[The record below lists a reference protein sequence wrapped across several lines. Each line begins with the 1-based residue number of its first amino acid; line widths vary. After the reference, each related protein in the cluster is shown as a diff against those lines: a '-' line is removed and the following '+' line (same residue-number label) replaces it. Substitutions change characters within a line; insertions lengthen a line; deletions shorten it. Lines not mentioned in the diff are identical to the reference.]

1 MTSDLHAGRPQR
13 NQMHRRERP
22 APVQSKEVVKIS
34 DDGEDMPI
42 WLHWPAAIISSIIG
56 LSFITIIVTSTMAQ
70 LSTSD
75 WDSTIGIIEDYDYFC
90 DYNGEETYCEEN
102 IEYTYSIGDDIYYS
116 DVTNLGWTKIEY
128 QWYMSLGLTN
138 GVTFEHGEEIV
149 VYYNPYD
156 PQNSVLIPGWDGIE
170 FGDFFVILLAI
181 IIPSVFLITARKKG
195 TISEAI
201 NEFKGLA
208 KTAKD
213 FQQHAHSSAN
223 YQVQWNGD
231 QRMPIQGHN
240 VQVSSNAGKA
250 GISPSRTRG
259 YNSVIAKLS
268 LGDGQMTEE
277 MVKSKL
283 QAELDLSQ
291 KDAQTFV
298 DSPYVRSVIFPN
310 NLSLEEITSSN
321 IESGLGEQ
329 GLTNAFE
336 NQLISNF
343 QAAMQDAMEEQGK
356 SNSPTTTLDSN
367 VETCSH
373 EGCNNV
379 MTFYSFQCFSCRK
392 KFCDEHKGASIH
404 CADCA

>member
-1 MTSDLHAGRPQR
+1 M
-13 NQMHRRERP
+13 
-22 APVQSKEVVKIS
+22 QSKEVAKMSNNGDEI
-34 DDGEDMPI
+34 PI
-42 WLHWPAAIISSIIG
+42 WLHWPAAIISSIVG
-56 LSFITIIVTSTMAQ
+56 LIFTVVIVTSTMAQ

-75 WDSTIGIIEDYDYFC
+75 WDSTTGIIEDYDYFC
-90 DYNGEETYCEEN
+90 DYNGEGTYCEED
-102 IEYTYSIGDDIYYS
+102 IAYTYTIGDDLFYS
-116 DVTNLGWTKIEY
+116 DVTNLGWTKMEY

-138 GVTFEHGEEIV
+138 GVTFEDGDEIE

-156 PQNSVLIPGWDGIE
+156 PQKSVLIPGWDGIE
-170 FGDFFVILLAI
+170 FVDFFILFLI
-181 IIPSVFLITARKKG
+181 LIVPSVLLIRARMKG

-201 NEFKGLA
+201 NEFSGFIGMA
-208 KTAKD
+208 KE
-213 FQQHAHSSAN
+213 FQQHTRSSSN
-223 YQVQWNGD
+223 YQVQWNGE
-231 QRMPIQGHN
+231 QWTPIQGHN
-240 VQVSSNAGKA
+240 VQVSSNQGKG

-268 LGDGQMTEE
+268 LGGGQMTEE

-283 QAELDLSQ
+283 QTELDLSQ
-291 KDAQTFV
+291 KDAQKFV

-310 NLSLEEITSSN
+310 NFPIEQTTPSN
-321 IESGLGEQ
+321 IEDDLGEQ
-329 GLTNAFE
+329 NLTNAFE

-404 CADCA
+404 CTDCA